1 MNLVYH
7 STRNSEETATA
18 SEAILKGLTS
28 DGGLFVPDS
37 IPKLNV
43 SLEDLTQMSYQEIAY
58 AVMKE
63 FLTDFTEEELKT
75 CINNAYD
82 SKFDTEEIAVTKKVD
97 GAYYLE
103 LFHGATIAFKD
114 MALSILPHLLTTS
127 AKKNQV
133 KNEIVILTATS
144 GDTGKAALAGF
155 ADVPGTKIIVF
166 YPKNGVSPIQEKQ
179 MVTQKG
185 ANTFVVGIHGNFDD
199 AQTGVKKMFGDKE
212 LAAQMDAAGYQFSSA
227 NSINIGRL
235 VPQVVYYVYAYAKMY
250 ANGEVAKDEKINV
263 VVPTGN
269 FGNILA
275 AYYAKN
281 MGVPIDRLICASNDN
296 KVLYD
301 FFRTGTYDRNR
312 EFILTTSPSMDILI
326 SSNLERLIYKIAGA
340 DAAKD
345 VTLMQNLATEG
356 KYEITD
362 EMKAQLKDFYG
373 NYASEKETAEEIAEV
388 YKKTGYI
395 MDTHTAVA
403 SKVYRKYVAE
413 TGDQTKTVIASTASP
428 YKFTR
433 SVMDAIDADKYKG
446 MGDFELVDALCE
458 LSGVKVPQA
467 IEEIR
472 TAPVLHKNVVETED
486 MPKIVKQFLNI

>member
-114 MALSILPHLLTTS
+114 MALSILPHLLVTS
-127 AKKNQV
+127 ARKNNV

-166 YPKNGVSPIQEKQ
+166 YPKSGVSPIQEKQ

-185 ANTFVVGIHGNFDD
+185 DNTYVIGIKGNFDD
-199 AQTGVKKMFGDKE
+199 AQTGVKKMFSNKE
-212 LAAQMDAAGYQFSSA
+212 LAKVMNDNGFQFSSA

-235 VPQVVYYVYAYAKMY
+235 VPQVVYYVKAYADLLKQG
-250 ANGEVAKDEKINV
+250 ALKAGEPMNV

-275 AYYAKN
+275 SYYAKQ
-281 MGVPIDRLICASNDN
+281 MGIPIGKFVCASNKN
-296 KVLYD
+296 KVLFD
-301 FFRTGTYDRNR
+301 FFETGKYDRNR
-312 EFILTTSPSMDILI
+312 EFYVTTSPSMDILI
-326 SSNLERLIYKIAGA
+326 SSNLERMIYRIAGN
-340 DAAKD
+340 DAKQCAKFMAALTKD
-345 VTLMQNLATEG
+345 GEYV
-356 KYEITD
+356 ITD
-362 EMKAQLKDFYG
+362 AMKAEL
-373 NYASEKETAEEIAEV
+373 SEFFGAFGSEEETAVKIKEV
-388 YKKTGYI
+388 YDKEGYV

-403 SKVYRKYVAE
+403 AVAYDKYKAA
-413 TGDQTKTVIASTASP
+413 TGDDKTPTVIASTASP

-433 SVMDAIDADKYKG
+433 SVMDAIDPAYDAVD
-446 MGDFELVDALCE
+446 DFELVDE
-458 LSGVKVPQA
+458 LNNVSKTAIPKA

-472 TAPVLHKNVVETED
+472 TAPVLHDTVCETAGMED
-486 MPKIVKQFLNI
+486 EVKKILGI